1 MDMPHILG
9 NNLDIGVPIRYRFVT
24 GKAKMCSDGAE
35 RASVGVVSNT
45 LRGNSP
51 TSFFTDHYELTMVD
65 AARKAGTANRRS
77 VFELFSRRLPTGRR
91 YGVSAGQGR
100 FLEGLANF
108 RFDDEHLGF
117 LSDHHVVSEDTLN
130 WLAEYRFTGN
140 IYAYAEG
147 EPYFPHSPIMQVEA
161 TFQEAV
167 ILETYL
173 LSVHNYDTAVASAAS
188 RMTMAAGGRPC
199 IEMGSRRAHEE
210 AAAAA
215 ARAAAI
221 AGFASTSNLTAGLRY
236 GIPTAGTAAHSF
248 TLLHDDEKAAFQA
261 QVAVMGNQTTL
272 LVDTYNIER
281 GIRNAV
287 DVAGPELAYVRIDS
301 GDLLEEAHHARR
313 LLDELGNTNTGIVVT
328 SDLDEYAIAG
338 LRSAPVDSYGVG
350 TQLVTGSGAPTAS
363 LVYKLTTREDQHGNW
378 VDVQKQAEGKSSR
391 GGRKYAARRMDQ
403 GVATAEVVIA
413 GQEPDWDANHR
424 PLLVQMVNNGD
435 IDTKYTGAS
444 AVELAAAQHQEAL
457 TALPRDAR
465 RLQDGE
471 PAIPTVY
478 ALH

>member
-1 MDMPHILG
+1 MH
-9 NNLDIGVPIRYRFVT
+9 
-24 GKAKMCSDGAE
+24 
-35 RASVGVVSNT
+35 NT
-45 LRGNSP
+45 QRGISP

-65 AARKAGTANRRS
+65 AARKAGTATRRA
-77 VFELFSRRLPTGRR
+77 VFELFARRLPAGRR

-140 IYAYAEG
+140 IFAYAEG
-147 EPYFPHSPIMQVEA
+147 EPYFPNSPLMQVES

-221 AGFASTSNLTAGLRY
+221 AGFDSTSNLAAGLRY
-236 GIPTAGTAAHSF
+236 GITTAGTAAHSF
-248 TLLHDDEKAAFQA
+248 TLLHDDEQAAFEA
-261 QVAVMGNQTTL
+261 QVEAMGNQTTL
-272 LVDTYNIER
+272 LVDTYNIEQ

-313 LLDELGNTNTGIVVT
+313 LLDDLGNTNTGIVVT

-378 VDVQKQAEGKSSR
+378 IDVQKQAEGKTSR
-391 GGRKYAARRMDQ
+391 GGRKFAARRMQ
-403 GVATAEVVIA
+403 NNVATAEVVIA
-413 GQEPDWDANHR
+413 DEQPAWDANHR
-424 PLLVQMVNNGD
+424 PLLVQMVTEGEVD
-435 IDTKYTGAS
+435 SRYTGAA
-444 AVELAAAQHQEAL
+444 AVRRAAAHHSHTLAE
-457 TALPRDAR
+457 LPRDAR
-465 RLQDGE
+465 RLQAGE
-471 PAIPTVY
+471 PAIPTIF

>member
-1 MDMPHILG
+1 MMA
-9 NNLDIGVPIRYRFVT
+9 R
-24 GKAKMCSDGAE
+24 S
-35 RASVGVVSNT
+35 ASVGRVSNT
-45 LRGNSP
+45 HRGIGP

-65 AARKAGTANRRS
+65 AALKAGTAHRKS
-77 VFELFSRRLPTGRR
+77 VFELFSRRLPAGRR
-91 YGVSAGQGR
+91 YGISAGQGR

-117 LSDHHVVSEDTLN
+117 LSDHRAVSESTLQ
-130 WLAEYRFTGN
+130 WLADYTFTGD

-147 EPYFPHSPIMQVEA
+147 EPYFPFSPIMQVEA
-161 TFQEAV
+161 TFAEAV

-210 AAAAA
+210 AAVAA
-215 ARAAAI
+215 ARASVI
-221 AGFASTSNLTAGLRY
+221 AGFASTSNLASGLRY

-248 TLLHDDEKAAFQA
+248 TLLHDDEKSAFQA
-261 QVAVMGNQTTL
+261 QVAAMGKQTSL
-272 LVDTYNIER
+272 LVDTYDINQ

-287 DVAGPELAYVRIDS
+287 DVAGPELDYVRIDS

-378 VDVQKQAEGKSSR
+378 IDVHKQAEGKISR
-391 GGRKYAARRMDQ
+391 GGRKHAARRYVD
-403 GVATAEVVIA
+403 GVATAEVVLA
-413 GQEPDWDANHR
+413 GEAPEWDASHR
-424 PLLVQMVNNGD
+424 PLLVKVVTEGE
-435 IDTKYTGAS
+435 IDVDHIGARGVANAAVHHRS
-444 AVELAAAQHQEAL
+444 AVAE
-457 TALPRDAR
+457 LPRTVR

-471 PAIPTVY
+471 PAIPTVFG
-478 ALH
+478 LH

>member
-1 MDMPHILG
+1 VH
-9 NNLDIGVPIRYRFVT
+9 
-24 GKAKMCSDGAE
+24 
-35 RASVGVVSNT
+35 NT
-45 LRGNSP
+45 QRGISP
-51 TSFFTDHYELTMVD
+51 TSFFTDHYELTIVD
-65 AARKAGTANRRS
+65 AARKAGTATRRA
-77 VFELFSRRLPTGRR
+77 VFELFARRLPAGRR

-140 IYAYAEG
+140 IFAYAEG
-147 EPYFPHSPIMQVEA
+147 EPYFPNSPLMQVES

-221 AGFASTSNLTAGLRY
+221 AGFDSTSNLAAGLRY
-236 GIPTAGTAAHSF
+236 GITTAGTAAHSF
-248 TLLHDDEKAAFQA
+248 TLLHDDEQAAFQA
-261 QVAVMGNQTTL
+261 QVEAMGNQTTL
-272 LVDTYNIER
+272 LVDTYNIEQ

-313 LLDELGNTNTGIVVT
+313 LLDDLGNTNTGIVVT

-378 VDVQKQAEGKSSR
+378 IDVQKQAEGKTSR
-391 GGRKYAARRMDQ
+391 GGRKFAARRMQ
-403 GVATAEVVIA
+403 NNVATAEVVIA
-413 GQEPDWDANHR
+413 DEQPAWDANHR
-424 PLLVQMVNNGD
+424 PLLVQMVTEGE
-435 IDTKYTGAS
+435 IDSRYTGAA
-444 AVELAAAQHQEAL
+444 AVRRAAAHHSHTLAE
-457 TALPRDAR
+457 LPRDAR
-465 RLQDGE
+465 RLQAGE
-471 PAIPTVY
+471 PAIPTIF